1 VVLIVK
7 KVNVKKTKKKKPVV
21 SKPKKVVKKK
31 VQVKKPIVSKP
42 KKVAKKKV
50 QVKKPLKKPVK
61 KPAVKKEKK
70 VKVVKKPVKKEE
82 KFDVSVH
89 YLVPKHTKLSEKE
102 KNDVLETYKISLNDL
117 PHIFMDDPAIAHL
130 KLTTEDIIKIERPSE
145 TTEISIFYRRV
156 I

>member
-1 VVLIVK
+1 
-7 KVNVKKTKKKKPVV
+7 VV

-31 VQVKKPIVSKP
+31 VQVKKPVKVKKPVVSKL

-50 QVKKPLKKPVK
+50 QVKKPLKKQVK

-82 KFDVSVH
+82 KFDVSIH

-102 KNDVLETYKISLNDL
+102 KNDVLDTYKISLNDL

-130 KLTTEDIIKIERPSE
+130 ELTTEDIIKIERPSE